1 LHFEPKEYELA
12 GRIGKLKTRH
22 GVIETP
28 FLFPV
33 VDPVRQAPGLSVLRE
48 IGYDGFITNAYLF
61 YKRNN
66 GEVKDIHQALNWDKP
81 IMTDSGGYQVLVYG
95 DVEVDNKTIVE
106 YEKKIGVDIGVIL
119 DVPTGSKM
127 TWDEALK
134 AVRETYKRA
143 VEALPLI
150 MDSDQVWVLPIQ
162 GSPYKDLLVRS
173 SIQAWRLPYQM
184 YAIGSPTLLLEKY
197 EYSVIVEITA
207 LAKLHLPPDRP
218 LHVFGVGHPMI
229 IPFLVAMGADFFDSA
244 SYILYA
250 RDGRYMTETGTKNV
264 KDLTYLPC
272 NCPVCSRY
280 TAEEL
285 KELGSREREE
295 LIATHNLHV
304 LMKELRNVKQHIREG
319 RLWELLEYRSKSHP
333 SLRRAFHVVKKYREL
348 LEKYNPRSKPDGKA
362 LMIIDRDSL
371 ENPRL
376 VHTRRRSLQVL
387 ESQVRGKKIVLI
399 PAHSKPFSHQPE
411 YLKLKVNHAGVGEEF
426 EALFI
431 HPALGVFHPS
441 LSPTYPFYQHEGGIT
456 RDVLNHKLMAGL
468 IDKLL
473 EKTGA
478 QELIIVESSWM
489 SRELFERIKE
499 SSSHGDKMIICSLDE
514 ISSRL
519 ARSP

>member
-1 LHFEPKEYELA
+1 MYFEPKEYELA
-12 GRIGKLKTRH
+12 GRIGKLRTRH

-184 YAIGSPTLLLEKY
+184 YAIGSPTLLLERY

-207 LAKLHLPPDRP
+207 LAKLHLSPDRP

-285 KELGSREREE
+285 KELGRREREE

-333 SLRRAFHVVKKYREL
+333 SLKRAFHVVKKYREL

-387 ESQVRGKKIVLI
+387 ESQVRGKKIILI

-411 YLKLKVNHAGVGEEF
+411 YLKLKVNHAGVEEEF

-456 RDVLNHKLMAGL
+456 RGVLNHKLMARL